1 MGYKELIMNMNFGDK
16 HRVMGIWVFLAI
28 LLASGPVFSQNNPS
42 DSIQIISTDSIQ
54 LPLPEAVAME
64 RINITRNYMTALGA
78 WGLINVVQGRISAS
92 NTVGPEH
99 YFHQMSSYFNA
110 VNVGIAAAGFL
121 GIKKQLLKT
130 NTLASEIQAQQKIQ
144 KILLINSALDIGYF
158 GIGLLMRNSGIRNQN
173 AKIQGYGGSIM
184 LQGAFLL
191 AYDLLQF
198 GAHRKNGKRLG
209 QKFGIWTLGPTP
221 SGMGLAYRF

>member
-1 MGYKELIMNMNFGDK
+1 MNMIICSKAGALGFG
-16 HRVMGIWVFLAI
+16 VFLAI
-28 LLASGPVFSQNNPS
+28 IVASGPVFSQNNAS
-42 DSIQIISTDSIQ
+42 DSAQTAANDSIQ

-78 WGLINVVQGRISAS
+78 WGLVNVVQGSISAT

-110 VNVGIAAAGFL
+110 VNMGIAAVGFL

-130 NTLASEIQAQQKIQ
+130 NTLASEIREQQKIQ
-144 KILLINSALDIGYF
+144 KILLINSALDVGYF
-158 GIGLLMRNSGIRNQN
+158 GIGLLMRKSGINNSN

>member
-1 MGYKELIMNMNFGDK
+1 MNMIIGSK
-16 HRVMGIWVFLAI
+16 AWTIGIGVFLAI
-28 LLASGPVFSQNNPS
+28 IVASGPVFSQNNPS
-42 DSIQIISTDSIQ
+42 DSVQTAVNDSIQ
-54 LPLPEAVAME
+54 LPMPEAVAME
-64 RINITRNYMTALGA
+64 RINITRGYMTALGA
-78 WGLINVVQGRISAS
+78 WGLVNVVQGSISAT

-99 YFHQMSSYFNA
+99 YFHQMSAYFNA
-110 VNVGIAAAGFL
+110 VNVGIAAVGFL
-121 GIKKQLLKT
+121 GIKKELLKT
-130 NTLASEIQAQQKIQ
+130 NTLESEIKAQQKIQ

-158 GIGLLMRNSGIRNQN
+158 GIGLLMRNSGIKNQN

>member
-1 MGYKELIMNMNFGDK
+1 MNKITGNKGCYNLIGVFFA
-16 HRVMGIWVFLAI
+16 IFLAS
-28 LLASGPVFSQNNPS
+28 APVFSQNNPP
-42 DSIQIISTDSIQ
+42 DSAQTLSNDSLL

-78 WGLINVVQGRISAS
+78 WGLVNVVQGSISAT

-99 YFHQMSSYFNA
+99 FFHQMSAYFNA
-110 VNVGIAAAGFL
+110 VNIGIAAVGFL

-130 NTLASEIQAQQKIQ
+130 NTLASELREQQKIQ
-144 KILLINSALDIGYF
+144 KILLINSGLDIGYF

-198 GAHRKNGKRLG
+198 GAHRKNGKKLG
-209 QKFGIWTLGPTP
+209 KKLGIWTLGPTTT
-221 SGMGLAYRF
+221 GMGLAYRF

>member
-1 MGYKELIMNMNFGDK
+1 MNKIIASKALG
-16 HRVMGIWVFLAI
+16 VGIGVFLAI
-28 LLASGPVFSQNNPS
+28 ILASGPVFSQNNAS
-42 DSIQIISTDSIQ
+42 DSVQNASNDSIQ

-78 WGLINVVQGRISAS
+78 WGLVNVVQGSISAT

-99 YFHQMSSYFNA
+99 YFHQMSAYFNA
-110 VNVGIAAAGFL
+110 VNVGIAAVGFL

-144 KILLINSALDIGYF
+144 KILLINSALDLGYF
-158 GIGLLMRNSGIRNQN
+158 GIGLLMRNSGIKNQN
-173 AKIQGYGGSIM
+173 DKIQGYGGSIM

-191 AYDLLQF
+191 VYDLLQF
-198 GAHRKNGKRLG
+198 GAHRKNGKKLG
-209 QKFGIWTLGPTP
+209 QKFGIWTLGPT
-221 SGMGLAYRF
+221 STGMGLAYRF

>member
-1 MGYKELIMNMNFGDK
+1 M
-16 HRVMGIWVFLAI
+16 
-28 LLASGPVFSQNNPS
+28 
-42 DSIQIISTDSIQ
+42 
-54 LPLPEAVAME
+54 PEAVAME
-64 RINITRNYMTALGA
+64 RINITRGYMTALGA
-78 WGLINVVQGRISAS
+78 WGLVNVVQGSISTT

-99 YFHQMSSYFNA
+99 YFHQMSAYFNA
-110 VNVGIAAAGFL
+110 VNVGIAAVGFL

-144 KILLINSALDIGYF
+144 KILLINSALDVGYF
-158 GIGLLMRNSGIRNQN
+158 ATGLLMRNGGIKNQN

-191 AYDLLQF
+191 VYDLLQF
-198 GAHRKNGKRLG
+198 GAHHKNGKRLG

>member
-1 MGYKELIMNMNFGDK
+1 MNKIIASKGWTI
-16 HRVMGIWVFLAI
+16 GIWLFLAI
-28 LLASGPVFSQNNPS
+28 LGPTGPVFSQNNAS
-42 DSIQIISTDSIQ
+42 DSVQTTVNDSIQ

-64 RINITRNYMTALGA
+64 RINITRGYMTALGA
-78 WGLINVVQGRISAS
+78 WGLVNVVQGSISTT

-99 YFHQMSSYFNA
+99 YFHQMSAYFNA
-110 VNVGIAAAGFL
+110 VNVGIAAVGFL

-144 KILLINSALDIGYF
+144 KILLINSALDVGYF
-158 GIGLLMRNSGIRNQN
+158 ATGLLMRNSGIKNQN

-191 AYDLLQF
+191 VYDLLQF
-198 GAHRKNGKRLG
+198 GAHHKNGKRLG

>member
-1 MGYKELIMNMNFGDK
+1 MNKITGGKALVFGI
-16 HRVMGIWVFLAI
+16 GAFLAI
-28 LLASGPVFSQNNPS
+28 ILASGPVLSQNTSS
-42 DSIQIISTDSIQ
+42 DSAQTAVNDSIQ

-78 WGLINVVQGRISAS
+78 WGLVNVIQGNISAT

-99 YFHQMSSYFNA
+99 YFHQMSAYFNA
-110 VNVGIAAAGFL
+110 VNVGIAAVGFL

-130 NTLASEIQAQQKIQ
+130 NTLASEIREQQKIQ
-144 KILLINSALDIGYF
+144 KILLINSALDVGYF
-158 GIGLLMRNSGIRNQN
+158 GIGILMRNSGIKNQN

>member
-1 MGYKELIMNMNFGDK
+1 MNKIIGNK
-16 HRVMGIWVFLAI
+16 TWTLGIWAFFAI
-28 LLASGPVFSQNNPS
+28 ILASGPVFGQNNAS
-42 DSIQIISTDSIQ
+42 DSAQTVSNDSIQ

-78 WGLINVVQGRISAS
+78 WGLVNVVQGSISAT

-110 VNVGIAAAGFL
+110 VNVGIAAVGFL

-130 NTLASEIQAQQKIQ
+130 NTLASEIREQQKIQ
-144 KILLINSALDIGYF
+144 KILLINSALDVGYF
-158 GIGLLMRNSGIRNQN
+158 ATGLILRNVGIKNLNP
-173 AKIQGYGGSIM
+173 KTQGYGGSIM

-191 AYDLLQF
+191 VYDLLQY
-198 GAHRKNGKRLG
+198 GAHHKNGKKLG
-209 QKFGIWTLGPTP
+209 QKIGVWSFGPTTT
-221 SGMGLAYRF
+221 GMGLSYRF

>member
-1 MGYKELIMNMNFGDK
+1 MIIGSKAWTI
-16 HRVMGIWVFLAI
+16 GIGVFLAI
-28 LLASGPVFSQNNPS
+28 ILASGPVFSQNNPS
-42 DSIQIISTDSIQ
+42 DSVQNAVNESIQ
-54 LPLPEAVAME
+54 LPIPEAVAME

-78 WGLINVVQGRISAS
+78 WGLVNVVQGSISAT

-99 YFHQMSSYFNA
+99 YFHQMSAYFNA
-110 VNVGIAAAGFL
+110 VNVGIAAVGFL

-130 NTLASEIQAQQKIQ
+130 NTLESEIKAQQKIQ

-158 GIGLLMRNSGIRNQN
+158 GIGLLMRNSGIKNQN

-198 GAHRKNGKRLG
+198 GAHHKNGKRLG
-209 QKFGIWTLGPTP
+209 QKLGIWTLGPTP

>member
-1 MGYKELIMNMNFGDK
+1 MNKIIASKGWTI
-16 HRVMGIWVFLAI
+16 GIGVFLAI
-28 LLASGPVFSQNNPS
+28 ILSNGPVFSQNNPS
-42 DSIQIISTDSIQ
+42 DSVQNAVNDSIQ

-64 RINITRNYMTALGA
+64 RINITRGYMTALGA
-78 WGLINVVQGRISAS
+78 WGLVNVVQGSISTT

-99 YFHQMSSYFNA
+99 YFHQMSAYFNA
-110 VNVGIAAAGFL
+110 VNVGIAALGFL
-121 GIKKQLLKT
+121 GIKKQLLTT

-144 KILLINSALDIGYF
+144 KILLINSALDVGYF
-158 GIGLLMRNSGIRNQN
+158 ATGLLMRNSGIKNQN

-191 AYDLLQF
+191 VYDLLQF
-198 GAHRKNGKRLG
+198 GAHHKNGKRLG

>member
-1 MGYKELIMNMNFGDK
+1 MNMIIGSK
-16 HRVMGIWVFLAI
+16 AWTIGIGVFLAI
-28 LLASGPVFSQNNPS
+28 ILASGPVFSQNNPS
-42 DSIQIISTDSIQ
+42 DSVQTAVNDSIQ
-54 LPLPEAVAME
+54 LPMPEAVAME
-64 RINITRNYMTALGA
+64 RINITRGYMTALGA
-78 WGLINVVQGRISAS
+78 WGLVNVVQGSISAT

-99 YFHQMSSYFNA
+99 YFHQMSAYFNA
-110 VNVGIAAAGFL
+110 VNVGIAAVGFL

-130 NTLASEIQAQQKIQ
+130 NTLESEIKAQQKIQ

-158 GIGLLMRNSGIRNQN
+158 GIGLLMRNSGIKNQD

-198 GAHRKNGKRLG
+198 GAHHKNGKRLG
-209 QKFGIWTLGPTP
+209 QKLGIWTLGPTP

>member
-1 MGYKELIMNMNFGDK
+1 MNKIIASKGWTI
-16 HRVMGIWVFLAI
+16 GIWLFLAI
-28 LLASGPVFSQNNPS
+28 LGATGPVFSQNNPS
-42 DSIQIISTDSIQ
+42 DSAQTTVNDSIQ

-64 RINITRNYMTALGA
+64 RINITRGYMTALGA
-78 WGLINVVQGRISAS
+78 WGLVNVVQGSISTT

-99 YFHQMSSYFNA
+99 YFHQMSAYFNA
-110 VNVGIAAAGFL
+110 VNVGIAAVGFL

-144 KILLINSALDIGYF
+144 KILLINSALDVGYF
-158 GIGLLMRNSGIRNQN
+158 ATGLLMRNSGIKNQN

-191 AYDLLQF
+191 VYDLLQF
-198 GAHRKNGKRLG
+198 GAHHKNGKRLG

>member
-1 MGYKELIMNMNFGDK
+1 MNKIIASKGG
-16 HRVMGIWVFLAI
+16 VIGIWVFLAI
-28 LLASGPVFSQNNPS
+28 FLVSGPVFSQNNPS
-42 DSIQIISTDSIQ
+42 DSAQTAVNDSLR

-78 WGLINVVQGRISAS
+78 WGLVNVVQGSISAT

-110 VNVGIAAAGFL
+110 VNVGIAAVGFL

-144 KILLINSALDIGYF
+144 KILLINSALDVGYF
-158 GIGLLMRNSGIRNQN
+158 GIGLLMRNSGIKNQN

-191 AYDLLQF
+191 VYDLLQF

-209 QKFGIWTLGPTP
+209 QKFGVWTLGPTP

>member
-1 MGYKELIMNMNFGDK
+1 MIIGSKAWTI
-16 HRVMGIWVFLAI
+16 GIGVFLAI
-28 LLASGPVFSQNNPS
+28 ILASGPVFSQNNPS
-42 DSIQIISTDSIQ
+42 DSVQTAVNDSIQ
-54 LPLPEAVAME
+54 LPMPEAVAME
-64 RINITRNYMTALGA
+64 RINITRGYMTALGA
-78 WGLINVVQGRISAS
+78 WGLVNVVQGSISAT

-99 YFHQMSSYFNA
+99 YFHQMSAYFNA
-110 VNVGIAAAGFL
+110 VNVGIAAVGFL

-130 NTLASEIQAQQKIQ
+130 NTLESEIKAQQKIQ

-158 GIGLLMRNSGIRNQN
+158 GIGLLMRNSGIKNQD

-198 GAHRKNGKRLG
+198 GAHHKNGKRLG
-209 QKFGIWTLGPTP
+209 QKLGIWTLGPTP

>member
-1 MGYKELIMNMNFGDK
+1 MNMIIGSKARAIGFG
-16 HRVMGIWVFLAI
+16 VFLAI
-28 LLASGPVFSQNNPS
+28 IVASGPVFSQNNAS
-42 DSIQIISTDSIQ
+42 DSVQTASNDSIQ

-78 WGLINVVQGRISAS
+78 WGLINVVQGSISAT

-110 VNVGIAAAGFL
+110 VNVGIAAVGFL

-130 NTLASEIQAQQKIQ
+130 NTLDSEIKAQQKIQ
-144 KILLINSALDIGYF
+144 KILLINSALDVGYF
-158 GIGLLMRNSGIRNQN
+158 GIGLLMRNSGIKNQN

-221 SGMGLAYRF
+221 SGMGLAYSF

>member
-1 MGYKELIMNMNFGDK
+1 MNKIIASKGWTI
-16 HRVMGIWVFLAI
+16 GIGVFLAI
-28 LLASGPVFSQNNPS
+28 ILANGPVFSQNNPS
-42 DSIQIISTDSIQ
+42 DSVQTAVNDSIQ

-78 WGLINVVQGRISAS
+78 WGLVNVVQGSISTT

-99 YFHQMSSYFNA
+99 YFHQMSAYFNA
-110 VNVGIAAAGFL
+110 VNVGIAALGFL
-121 GIKKQLLKT
+121 GIKKQLLTT

-144 KILLINSALDIGYF
+144 KILLINSALDVGYF
-158 GIGLLMRNSGIRNQN
+158 ATGLLMRNSGIKNQN

-191 AYDLLQF
+191 VYDLLQF
-198 GAHRKNGKRLG
+198 GAHHKNGKRLG

>member
-1 MGYKELIMNMNFGDK
+1 MNKIIACKALG
-16 HRVMGIWVFLAI
+16 VGIGVFLAI
-28 LLASGPVFSQNNPS
+28 ILASGPVFSQNPS
-42 DSIQIISTDSIQ
+42 SDKAQTAVNDSIQ

-78 WGLINVVQGRISAS
+78 WGLVNVVQGSISAT

-99 YFHQMSSYFNA
+99 YFHQMSAYFNA
-110 VNVGIAAAGFL
+110 VNVGIAAVGFL

-130 NTLASEIQAQQKIQ
+130 NTLTSEIREQQKIQ
-144 KILLINSALDIGYF
+144 KILLINSALDVGYF
-158 GIGLLMRNSGIRNQN
+158 GIGLLMRNSGIKNQN

>member
-1 MGYKELIMNMNFGDK
+1 MNMIIGNK
-16 HRVMGIWVFLAI
+16 AWTIGIGVFLAI
-28 LLASGPVFSQNNPS
+28 ILASGPVFSQNNAY
-42 DSIQIISTDSIQ
+42 DSVQNASNDSIQ

-78 WGLINVVQGRISAS
+78 WGLVNVVQGSISAT

-130 NTLASEIQAQQKIQ
+130 NTLDSEIKAQQKIQ
-144 KILLINSALDIGYF
+144 KILLINSALDVGYF
-158 GIGLLMRNSGIRNQN
+158 GIGLLMRNGGIKNQN

>member
-1 MGYKELIMNMNFGDK
+1 MNK
-16 HRVMGIWVFLAI
+16 IIASKALAVGIGVFLAFI
-28 LLASGPVFSQNNPS
+28 LASGPVFSQNNAS
-42 DSIQIISTDSIQ
+42 DSVQTASNDSIQ

-64 RINITRNYMTALGA
+64 RINITRNYMTALGT
-78 WGLINVVQGRISAS
+78 WGLVNVVQGSISTT

-99 YFHQMSSYFNA
+99 YFHQMSAYFNA
-110 VNVGIAAAGFL
+110 VNVGIAAVGFL

-130 NTLASEIQAQQKIQ
+130 NTLASEIREQQKIQ

-158 GIGLLMRNSGIRNQN
+158 GIGLLMRSSGIKNQN

-191 AYDLLQF
+191 VYDLLQF

>member
-1 MGYKELIMNMNFGDK
+1 MNMIIGSK
-16 HRVMGIWVFLAI
+16 AWTIGIGVFLAI
-28 LLASGPVFSQNNPS
+28 ILASGPVFSQNNPS
-42 DSIQIISTDSIQ
+42 DSVQNAVNDSIQ
-54 LPLPEAVAME
+54 LPMPEAVAME
-64 RINITRNYMTALGA
+64 RINITRGYMTALGA
-78 WGLINVVQGRISAS
+78 WGLVNVVQGSISAT

-99 YFHQMSSYFNA
+99 YFHQMSAYFNA
-110 VNVGIAAAGFL
+110 VNVGIAAVGFL

-130 NTLASEIQAQQKIQ
+130 NTLDSEIKAQQKIQ

-158 GIGLLMRNSGIRNQN
+158 GIGLLMRNSGIKNQN

-198 GAHRKNGKRLG
+198 GAHHKNGKRLG

-221 SGMGLAYRF
+221 SGMGFAYRF

>member
-1 MGYKELIMNMNFGDK
+1 MNKIIASKALG
-16 HRVMGIWVFLAI
+16 VGIGVFLAI
-28 LLASGPVFSQNNPS
+28 ILASGPVFSQNTSS
-42 DSIQIISTDSIQ
+42 DSVQNASNDSIQ

-78 WGLINVVQGRISAS
+78 WGLVNVVQGSISAT

-110 VNVGIAAAGFL
+110 VNVGIAAVGFL

-130 NTLASEIQAQQKIQ
+130 NTLDSEIKAQQKIQ
-144 KILLINSALDIGYF
+144 KILLINSALDVGYF
-158 GIGLLMRNSGIRNQN
+158 GIGLLMRNSGIKNQN

>member
-1 MGYKELIMNMNFGDK
+1 MNK
-16 HRVMGIWVFLAI
+16 IIASKALAVGIGVFLAFI
-28 LLASGPVFSQNNPS
+28 LASGPVFSQNNAS
-42 DSIQIISTDSIQ
+42 DSVQNASNDSIQ

-78 WGLINVVQGRISAS
+78 WGLVNVVQGSISAT

-99 YFHQMSSYFNA
+99 YFHQMSAYFNA
-110 VNVGIAAAGFL
+110 VNVGIAAVGFL

-130 NTLASEIQAQQKIQ
+130 NTLASEIREQQKIQ
-144 KILLINSALDIGYF
+144 KILLINSALDVGYF
-158 GIGLLMRNSGIRNQN
+158 GIGIMMRNSGIKNQN

>member
-1 MGYKELIMNMNFGDK
+1 
-16 HRVMGIWVFLAI
+16 
-28 LLASGPVFSQNNPS
+28 
-42 DSIQIISTDSIQ
+42 
-54 LPLPEAVAME
+54 
-64 RINITRNYMTALGA
+64 
-78 WGLINVVQGRISAS
+78 
-92 NTVGPEH
+92 
-99 YFHQMSSYFNA
+99 
-110 VNVGIAAAGFL
+110 L

-130 NTLASEIQAQQKIQ
+130 NTLASEVREQQKIQ

-209 QKFGIWTLGPTP
+209 HKFGIWTLGPT
-221 SGMGLAYRF
+221 STGMGLAYRF

>member
-1 MGYKELIMNMNFGDK
+1 MNKIIANK
-16 HRVMGIWVFLAI
+16 CRVIGIWVFLAI
-28 LLASGPVFSQNNPS
+28 FLVSGPVFSQNNPS
-42 DSIQIISTDSIQ
+42 DSAQTAVNDSLR

-78 WGLINVVQGRISAS
+78 WGLVNVVQGSISAT

-110 VNVGIAAAGFL
+110 VNVGIAAVGFL

-130 NTLASEIQAQQKIQ
+130 NTLTSEIQAQQKIQ
-144 KILLINSALDIGYF
+144 KILLINSALDVGYF
-158 GIGLLMRNSGIRNQN
+158 GIGLLMRNSGIKNQN

-191 AYDLLQF
+191 VYDLLQF

-209 QKFGIWTLGPTP
+209 QKFGVWTLGPTP

>member
-1 MGYKELIMNMNFGDK
+1 MNKIIASKGWTI
-16 HRVMGIWVFLAI
+16 GIWVFLAI
-28 LLASGPVFSQNNPS
+28 FWANGPVFSQNISS
-42 DSIQIISTDSIQ
+42 DSAQTSVNDSIQ

-64 RINITRNYMTALGA
+64 RINITRGYMTALGA
-78 WGLINVVQGRISAS
+78 WGLVNVVQGSISTT

-99 YFHQMSSYFNA
+99 YFHQMSAYFNA
-110 VNVGIAAAGFL
+110 VNVGIAAVGFL

-144 KILLINSALDIGYF
+144 KILLINSALDVGYF
-158 GIGLLMRNSGIRNQN
+158 GIGLLMRNSGIKNQN

-209 QKFGIWTLGPTP
+209 QKFGIWTLGPTTT
-221 SGMGLAYRF
+221 GMGLAYRF